1 MNPKVEE
8 FIKQQKQK
16 QNESKAEHLKSLG
29 LVEYA
34 ETGEK
39 KYCTP
44 SYTDADAKNYGYVHS
59 DEKGRFKYVSGN
71 KAIDVTDAEY
81 EEICKYC
88 PEPKKEDDFQGE
100 LLYKV
105 DSIRKMVKFFTIVTV
120 VLLIIS
126 IITGIISALSY

>member
-8 FIKQQKQK
+8 FIKHQKQK
-16 QNESKAEHLKSLG
+16 QNESRAKHLKSLG
-29 LVEYA
+29 LIEYA

-59 DEKGRFKYVSGN
+59 DEKGRFKYVGGN
-71 KAIDVTDAEY
+71 KALDVTDAEY

-105 DSIRKMVKFFTIVTV
+105 DSIRKMVKFFTIITIVS
-120 VLLIIS
+120 LIIAF
-126 IITGIISALSY
+126 ISFLISLTL